1 MGVEHV
7 WTKLHPWNLK
17 CLTDAQY
24 KISPYAAHLIVVL
37 IRSQWNASST
47 TWGHRR
53 EKVLAGTA
61 KMVQSFFCKTS
72 LEVEQDQSQNGAGPV
87 SKWYRASLKMMKDE
101 SQNSAG
107 PVLEWHKTSLKM
119 CRSSLATAQDQSQN
133 GVGPVFKPVY
143 LYGKPELPFINLN
156 LPSPNLDNNVWPHQR
171 NKNIRLCPMEAVHN
185 Q

>member
-1 MGVEHV
+1 
-7 WTKLHPWNLK
+7 
-17 CLTDAQY
+17 
-24 KISPYAAHLIVVL
+24 
-37 IRSQWNASST
+37 
-47 TWGHRR
+47 
-53 EKVLAGTA
+53 
-61 KMVQSFFCKTS
+61 MVQSFFCKTS

-156 LPSPNLDNNVWPHQR
+156 LPSPNLDNNV
-171 NKNIRLCPMEAVHN
+171 
-185 Q
+185 